1 MVGNPG
7 TPRQQVRKRDIRKF
21 RILGYS
27 SLVFAVV
34 VAVLMLST
42 GNVGFGIFV
51 LVGALFLGLS
61 LWWIER
67 FLKRD
72 VDTV

>member
-1 MVGNPG
+1 M
-7 TPRQQVRKRDIRKF
+7 RKRDIRKF

-27 SLVFAVV
+27 SLIFAVV

-42 GNVGFGIFV
+42 GNIGFGIFV
-51 LVGALFLGLS
+51 LVGAVFLGLS

-67 FLKRD
+67 FLKTD
-72 VDTV
+72 VDAV

>member
-1 MVGNPG
+1 MAGDLS
-7 TPRQQVRKRDIRKF
+7 TTKARVRKRDIRKF

-51 LVGALFLGLS
+51 LVGVVFLGLS
-61 LWWIER
+61 LAWIER

-72 VDTV
+72 VDPI

>member
-27 SLVFAVV
+27 SLLFAVV

>member
-1 MVGNPG
+1 MAGDSRTRKVP
-7 TPRQQVRKRDIRKF
+7 VKKRDVRKF

-42 GNVGFGIFV
+42 GNTGFGIVV
-51 LVGALFLGLS
+51 LVGAVFLGLS

-67 FLKRD
+67 SMMRD
-72 VDTV
+72 VDAA

>member
-1 MVGNPG
+1 MAGESGMPKA
-7 TPRQQVRKRDIRKF
+7 RVRKRDIRKF

-34 VAVLMLST
+34 VALLMLST
-42 GNVGFGIFV
+42 GNTGFGIFV
-51 LVGALFLGLS
+51 LVGAVFLGLS
-61 LWWIER
+61 LAWIER

-72 VDTV
+72 VDPI

>member
-1 MVGNPG
+1 MAGDSG
-7 TPRQQVRKRDIRKF
+7 MPRARVRKRDIRKF

-27 SLVFAVV
+27 SLVFAVI

-42 GNVGFGIFV
+42 DNIGFGIFV
-51 LVGALFLGLS
+51 LVGAVFLGLS
-61 LWWIER
+61 LAWIER

-72 VDTV
+72 VDPV

>member
-1 MVGNPG
+1 MAGDLS
-7 TPRQQVRKRDIRKF
+7 TTKARVRKRDIRKF

-51 LVGALFLGLS
+51 LVGAIFLGLS
-61 LWWIER
+61 LAWIER

-72 VDTV
+72 VDPI

>member
-1 MVGNPG
+1 MAAGSR
-7 TPRQQVRKRDIRKF
+7 TPKARVRKREIRRF

-34 VAVLMLST
+34 VALLMLST
-42 GNVGFGIFV
+42 GNTGFGILV
-51 LVGALFLGLS
+51 LVGAIFLGLS
-61 LWWIER
+61 LAWIER

-72 VDTV
+72 VDPI